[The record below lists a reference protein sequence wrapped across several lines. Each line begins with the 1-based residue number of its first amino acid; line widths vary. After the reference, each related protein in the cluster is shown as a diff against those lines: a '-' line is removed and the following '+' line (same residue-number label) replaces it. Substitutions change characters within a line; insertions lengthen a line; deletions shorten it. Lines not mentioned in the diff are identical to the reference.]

1 MEAVAAGR
9 RLAGRYVVEDLIAT
23 GGMATVWRARDEV
36 LARPVALKCL
46 RDELARDPAFFERF
60 NREAVASARLTHP
73 SIVSVYDTGIDDSV
87 SFIVMEFFEGRTL
100 RALMDQDG
108 PQDAPR
114 ATGIMVPVLSAL
126 EFAHSQGFIH
136 RDVKPANILVDPA
149 DRVKVTDFGI
159 AKAAFTG
166 GDLTT
171 TGAVLGTVRYLSP
184 EQVQGSEVDARSD
197 LYSAGVVLYELLT
210 GRAPFEAEG
219 EVATAMMRLTT
230 EPEPPR
236 SIRAGIPEAMESVV
250 LRAMARRR
258 EERFQTAASMREAL
272 ERAVAGGPPTVQF
285 APPVSRAEPTLALDR
300 SAIPG
305 AGLTSVE
312 SPLELEQLEQAEQV
326 EAAGPAP
333 PPSAPRRRRRSLV
346 PVLAVLMAV
355 AVVGAAAFVVMDL
368 MRDEGGRKQRQAKT
382 QGVEVA
388 IAEARDFD
396 PPPGDGSEGSDE
408 TRLAIDGKGDTAW
421 TTERY
426 ETAQF
431 GQLKEGVGLWIGF
444 EREATIQRVTISS
457 PIEGWTFQLKPAP
470 SPDSPG
476 DPLSG
481 LSGATSFTAHRS
493 QPVVVELDGVATS
506 GLMIWVTGLGPAG
519 GGFAAAI
526 GEVVVTGSGG

>member
-36 LARPVALKCL
+36 LARPVAVKCL

-73 SIVSVYDTGIDDSV
+73 SIVSVYDTGVDDSV
-87 SFIVMEFFEGRTL
+87 YFIVMEFFEGRTL
-100 RALMDQDG
+100 RGLMDQDG

-210 GRAPFEAEG
+210 GQAPFEAEG

-230 EPEPPR
+230 DPEPPR
-236 SIRAGIPEAMESVV
+236 AIRAGIPEGVESVV
-250 LRAMARRR
+250 LRAMARRP

-272 ERAVAGGPPTVQF
+272 ERAVAGGAPTAAFPSPAVQ
-285 APPVSRAEPTLALDR
+285 AEPTLAV
-300 SAIPG
+300 PG
-305 AGLTSVE
+305 SSLAGTASTSVE
-312 SPLELEQLEQAEQV
+312 SPVELEQV
-326 EAAGPAP
+326 ETAGGEP
-333 PPSAPRRRRRSLV
+333 PEYAPRRRRRSLV
-346 PVLAVLMAV
+346 PVLAVLMGLAV
-355 AVVGAAAFVVMDL
+355 LGAAAFVVMDL
-368 MRDEGGRKQRQAKT
+368 MGDEGGRKQPQEPTRGAK
-382 QGVEVA
+382 VA

-408 TRLAIDGKGDTAW
+408 TGLAIDGKADTAW

-426 ETAQF
+426 ETAEF
-431 GQLKEGVGLWIGF
+431 GQLKDGVGLWIGF
-444 EREATIQRVTISS
+444 GRETTIQRVTISS

-470 SPDSPG
+470 STDSVG

-481 LSGATSFTAHRS
+481 LSGDSSFTARSS
-493 QPVVVELDGVATS
+493 QPVVVELDGVTTS

-519 GGFAAAI
+519 DGFAAAI
-526 GEVVVTGSGG
+526 AEVAVTGTGG